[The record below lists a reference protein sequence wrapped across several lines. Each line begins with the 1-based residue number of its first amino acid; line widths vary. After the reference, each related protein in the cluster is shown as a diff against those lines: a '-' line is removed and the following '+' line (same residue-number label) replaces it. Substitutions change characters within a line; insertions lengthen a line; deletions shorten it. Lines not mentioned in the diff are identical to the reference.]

1 MRIEFIH
8 VVTWKMTCYTVRQTS
23 YGTNQVDNPLAQ
35 IKSERYTVSKV
46 TSEEE
51 SSRCYVSP
59 KLEVRSTDNK
69 GYGLFAHEPIQ
80 KGELLLVMG
89 GDIVN
94 PEQLDKL
101 DHTFSIQVEENLYI
115 APIGLQKA
123 YRINHSC
130 DPAAGPIGQVTFV
143 ALRDIAVDEE
153 ICYDYAMTD
162 GTPYDEFE
170 CHCGT
175 EHCRCKVTG
184 DDWKRPELWERY
196 NGHFSPYLQRRI
208 ERLKS
213 KMPST
218 SEMA

>member
-1 MRIEFIH
+1 M
-8 VVTWKMTCYTVRQTS
+8 
-23 YGTNQVDNPLAQ
+23 
-35 IKSERYTVSKV
+35 

-59 KLEVRSTDNK
+59 KLDVRNTDNK
-69 GYGLFAHEPIQ
+69 GYGLFTREPIQ

-94 PEQLDKL
+94 PEQLAKL

-130 DPAAGPIGQVTFV
+130 EPTAAPIGQVTFV
-143 ALRDIAVDEE
+143 ALRDIAADEE
-153 ICYDYAMTD
+153 VCYDYAMTD

-170 CHCGT
+170 CHCGSVY
-175 EHCRCKVTG
+175 CRSKVTG
-184 DDWKRPELWERY
+184 DDWKRSELWERY
-196 NGHFSPYLQRRI
+196 AGHFSPYLQRRI
-208 ERLKS
+208 DQLK
-213 KMPST
+213 T
-218 SEMA
+218 QTREASELASS

>member
-1 MRIEFIH
+1 MFGKLPAVSNH
-8 VVTWKMTCYTVRQTS
+8 
-23 YGTNQVDNPLAQ
+23 VDNP
-35 IKSERYTVSKV
+35 IHCSNEKERYTVSKV

-59 KLEVRSTDNK
+59 KLDVRNTENR

-80 KGELLLVMG
+80 KGELLLIMG

-94 PEQLDKL
+94 PEQLAKL
-101 DHTFSIQVEENLYI
+101 NHTFSIQVEEDLYI

-130 DPAAGPIGQVTFV
+130 EPTAGPIGQVTFV

-170 CHCGT
+170 CHCGST
-175 EHCRCKVTG
+175 QCRGKVTG

-196 NGHFSPYLQRRI
+196 AGHFSPYLQRRI
-208 ERLKS
+208 DQLKAQKQTAS
-213 KMPST
+213 ELAT
-218 SEMA
+218 S